1 MAAPPVPDKPLP
13 LLGGLTP
20 RQFMARHW
28 QRRPLLVRQALPG
41 VRPPVSRAEA
51 FALAA
56 RDDVESR
63 LVRQQGDRWTLRRGP
78 LPRRALPPVAQ
89 PGWTVLV
96 QGLDL
101 HVPAARDLLD
111 RFRFIPE
118 ARLDDLMLSWASDG
132 GGVGPHL
139 DSYDVFLIQ
148 VAGRRRWRIGP
159 TRDRRFVPGL
169 PLRILQHFEP
179 VESWVLEP
187 GDMLYLPPQWAHEG
201 TAEGECMTAS
211 VGFRA
216 ATAGEMAAELIGRIA
231 DDLQDD
237 LRDAPQ
243 VLPGSLTRRYGDRG
257 TAATAAPG
265 ALPAAL
271 LDFARQAV
279 EVAVSQPG
287 ALTLALGEW
296 LTEPKPQV
304 WFDAPQ
310 EDGEPPWADGLALA
324 PATRMLHGEGYLFIN
339 GESLRAAGRDAALMA
354 QLADQRELPP
364 EALRRISAAA
374 RDTLRQWWSQGW
386 LVARSRSS
394 AGMHV
399 R

>member
-1 MAAPPVPDKPLP
+1 MAALPAPDEPLP

-41 VRPPVSRAEA
+41 VRPPVSRVEA
-51 FALAA
+51 FALSA

-63 LVRQQGDRWTLRRGP
+63 LVRQQGDRWSLRRGP

-159 TRDRRFVPGL
+159 AQDRRFVPGL

-179 VESWVLEP
+179 TDTWVLEP

-237 LRDAPQ
+237 LRDAPEA
-243 VLPGSLTRRYGDRG
+243 LSATLTRRYGDRG
-257 TAATAAPG
+257 TAATDSPG
-265 ALPAAL
+265 ALPTPL

-279 EVAVSQPG
+279 AAVVAQPG

-310 EDGEPPWADGLALA
+310 GDVEPPWADGLALA
-324 PATRMLHGEGYLFIN
+324 RATRMLYGEGYLFIN
-339 GESLRAAGRDAALMA
+339 GESMRAGGRDAALMQ

-364 EALRRISAAA
+364 QALRRISDAA
-374 RDTLRQWWSQGW
+374 RDTLRQWWAQGW
-386 LVARSRSS
+386 LVARDRQP
-394 AGMHV
+394 AENNV